1 MESEAVY
8 FDGLRP
14 LPRRAQ
20 LALTGKGLNLSIDDG
35 PAFLWHYG
43 SIRLSDDSAS
53 PLRFHREESGSHTG
67 EQLEIPAGEFT
78 AALITRAPSL
88 AGTAKERSQTL
99 RRVIGWSMAAVVSIG
114 LMIVYGI
121 PALATRLAPLV
132 PWQTEVSLGRAV
144 EGQILLQLAG
154 SDPRFCSADKTT
166 EGARALQRMVD
177 QLTAKAVLPGPVEV
191 KVVDIAMENAFNLP
205 GGKVLL
211 LRGLIEKAQGP
222 DEVAGVLA
230 HELGHM
236 AHRDAMRGLIHAGG
250 VSFLIGTLL
259 GDFTGAGA
267 LIIASKFLL
276 GNRYSR
282 ENEAQ
287 ADDFAIEIMSKAG
300 GDVKA
305 LASFLNRVARSPGE
319 RQMALLLSHPVTADR
334 VAAIERQAPVGV
346 RQPLLTQREW
356 AALQAICRKS

>member
-1 MESEAVY
+1 MQTEAVY

-14 LPRRAQ
+14 LPRHVQ
-20 LALTGKGLNLSIDDG
+20 IALTGKGLSLSVDG
-35 PAFLWHYG
+35 GPPFLWSYA
-43 SIRLSDDSAS
+43 SIRLGEDGTA

-67 EQLEIPAGEFT
+67 EQLEIAPGDFAM
-78 AALITRAPSL
+78 ALRARCPSL
-88 AGTAKERSQTL
+88 AGTASEKRRMTQ
-99 RRVIGWSMAAVVSIG
+99 RVIGWSAAAIASIA
-114 LMIVYGI
+114 LLILYGI

-144 EGQILLQLAG
+144 EGQILQQLSG
-154 SDPRFCSADKTT
+154 GEPRFCSADKTT
-166 EGARALQRMVD
+166 PGAQALQRMVD
-177 QLTAKAVLPGPVEV
+177 RLTALPGPVEI
-191 KVVDIAMENAFNLP
+191 KVVDVAMENAFNLP
-205 GGKVLL
+205 GGRILL

-250 VSFLIGTLL
+250 VSFLVGTLL

-276 GNRYSR
+276 GSRYSR
-282 ENEAQ
+282 ENESQ
-287 ADDFAIEIMSKAG
+287 ADDFAIEIMTKAG

-305 LASFLNRVARSPGE
+305 LASFLNRVARAPGE
-319 RQMALLLSHPVTADR
+319 RQMELLLSHPVTADR
-334 VAAIERQAPVGV
+334 VATIERQAPAGP
-346 RQPLLTQREW
+346 RQPLLSAAEW
-356 AALQAICRKS
+356 AALRTICQSR